1 MDTMDEDYDLD
12 GVELTP
18 IEEYD
23 FAKAKQRAS
32 VLWLVSKAHQNRV
45 PPELRE
51 VFYRDQAEQDRL
63 RPQLVQALASGELYC
78 LALANIYA
86 DPNYHSLS
94 HQGVVQALQRKGVE
108 VEPPADHTPL
118 TETVLAQTAPL
129 RMSAHM
135 AVINGIMELYIKEV
149 LIPIKV
155 FEVVRRFSAVGY
167 PEEVPVDAEDA
178 ALLWLNKCSVKM
190 RHRIEDELGPGQP
203 PVGGPPV
210 LQDLADL
217 NDGCALAA
225 LLSFYCPQH
234 LPWHDLCLPGDSLA
248 DSLYNLQLSQ
258 RFCDAHLPHD
268 VFFLTVEDVLFVH
281 PSIRQ
286 NLLALLA
293 DLMFVFEIR
302 PAKCVRRPGLRYDPP
317 SAENSLQAARH
328 RGESLR
334 KARALQNSCSHI
346 PDLCPADDHNQTK
359 HNGAWPEGV
368 RRLSQGAKPSTR
380 VSRSSVREDED
391 SDQLSS
397 SPRCR
402 SDEDDAFLTGRRPS
416 SSLRRHSTEAM
427 DPLLPARLREPK
439 ERNNC
444 DVAKYLERGEDTSL
458 GSSPTPQSPARSLHE
473 AMLRAREAEEHG
485 SPAHRASS
493 ISGNLSLRRSTSR
506 SELGSPLHR
515 SGSRSTLVGS
525 DHASPLHRSASKS
538 DVGSPLRRNS
548 SRSDLF
554 QPTTLSRSTSQT
566 DIYGGSPIRRTGRLA
581 METEAKKP
589 STLETYYDQLG
600 GGLQK
605 QAGYPLRRESSLSH
619 MYNFSGEKAALEMTD
634 PFETDMFAEHR
645 ERTKKAAQVMSF
657 AQLSKMKDTTDS
669 GKAPSSINI
678 VYMQQ
683 DGSGNRLPPEKRKT
697 TPTDGV
703 SKSSSSTTTWQ
714 QQAADSEENR
724 TAEDSSSPLAAQLN
738 NVRLKLEERRRKIEQ
753 EKRRM
758 EDRVKKQRQKVS
770 KAAFLQAVARGDSKV
785 SEGGSI
791 HESSGETLLD
801 ETSADSVDSEHSQQK
816 WLHQNGSPQP
826 VQESPQSDD
835 VDLED
840 STTTIEQLSTE
851 LTVLQSDIS
860 RITKQQQ
867 AIQNLL
873 HGPQAVPLQPQPQ
886 EQFFLHSGN
895 DSGQPQSLPTFAHA
909 TPQPYLTE
917 VVRPPLFQQQQLQHQ
932 QHQQQQQLQHQQHQ
946 QQQQLQQQQLQQQ
959 QLQQQ
964 QQQQQSHQRRQ
975 WEYPMAPILPPQ
987 QPRRGQWGP
996 PVVTLAEQPMRWGA
1010 PAAALVDPGYVVY
1023 PSGQNEFAY
1032 QPPFYQNGT
1041 AATMQQVGY
1050 ASFTMPSQQQPQ
1062 QPVQQQL
1069 PQQPQQ
1075 QQQQH
1080 PLPPPF
1086 QALCTVST
1094 EQVTA
1099 AAPTQ
1104 SESQRPSRTPPPPA
1118 VEEQLSE
1125 RLENLSMGSL
1135 ASQPRSVE
1143 FGKTYRVSKGQ
1154 QPVRNQAKPS
1164 DDGSEVGFFISFDDQ
1179 QPKKPKPKLRPRIAK
1194 PEENARPEEL
1204 GLSNGTLTAAST
1216 ESTKGS
1222 ENSSNSAPS
1231 ENQGPP
1237 SGSLGVGFVIGADL
1251 VNPDPEAENEMQ
1263 RRKEMMMLVSLRRR
1277 EEQEAARLA
1286 KEQRNAV
1293 KRMQEQ
1299 LRREE
1304 QARKREEDRQRR
1316 QMILE
1321 QYRQR
1326 KAQEEAEKDAA
1337 VHGGSNMS
1345 LRGGEGGAT
1354 LTRSSAKPRSSSR
1367 PRPKSM
1373 HLGPCS
1379 LQRGSHTSLDEC
1391 GRQRAASPP
1400 PSGTEWRASAS
1411 DGASDT
1417 ASTHSLMLLPSS
1429 SEYVGPKLFVKPTAK
1444 SNRSII
1450 INAINTVLAG
1460 AVNSETKRKVLEEI
1474 NISES
1479 KHFLILFRDS
1489 GCQFRGLY
1497 SYYPEREEVLRLHG
1511 TGPRSVLPSMM
1522 DMFFKYNSGAKSFT
1536 QIHTKHLTVTIDAFT
1551 IHNHLWTVKKTCVP
1565 QRRDL

>member
-1 MDTMDEDYDLD
+1 MQ
-12 GVELTP
+12 
-18 IEEYD
+18 
-23 FAKAKQRAS
+23 AKQRAS

-94 HQGVVQALQRKGVE
+94 HQGVVQALQRKGVD
-108 VEPPADHTPL
+108 VEPPADHCPL

-155 FEVVRRFSAVGY
+155 FEVVRRFSAVNY
-167 PEEVPVDAEDA
+167 PEEVPVDADDA

-190 RHRIEDELGPGQP
+190 RHRIEEELGPGQP
-203 PVGGPPV
+203 PVGGPPMV
-210 LQDLADL
+210 QELGELS
-217 NDGCALAA
+217 DGCALAA

-234 LPWHDLCLPGDSLA
+234 LPWQDLCLPGESLA

-258 RFCDAHLPHD
+258 RFCETHLPHD

-293 DLMFVFEIR
+293 DLMFIFEIR

-317 SAENSLQAARH
+317 SIEHTLQAARH

-346 PDLCPADDHNQTK
+346 PDLCPPDDHSQAK
-359 HNGAWPEGV
+359 HNGAWPEGA
-368 RRLSQGAKPSTR
+368 RRPSQGAMQGGRTT
-380 VSRSSVREDED
+380 RSSVREDED

-402 SDEDDAFLTGRRPS
+402 SDEDDGLVAGRRPF
-416 SSLRRHSTEAM
+416 SSLRRHSSGAM
-427 DPLLPARLREPK
+427 EPLLPARLRESK
-439 ERNNC
+439 ERSNC
-444 DVAKYLERGEDTSL
+444 DVAKYLECGEDASV
-458 GSSPTPQSPARSLHE
+458 GSMPQSPARNAQEVMQRVRDADEQESV
-473 AMLRAREAEEHG
+473 
-485 SPAHRASS
+485 HRVP
-493 ISGNLSLRRSTSR
+493 SGTSLSLRRSASR

-515 SGSRSTLVGS
+515 SGSRNTVIGS
-525 DHASPLHRSASKS
+525 DLASPLHRSASKS
-538 DVGSPLRRNS
+538 DVGSVLRRNT
-548 SRSDLF
+548 SRTDLF
-554 QPTTLSRSTSQT
+554 QPSVLSRSASQT
-566 DIYGGSPIRRTGRLA
+566 DVYGGSPVRKGRLP
-581 METEAKKP
+581 TELEPKKP
-589 STLETYYDQLG
+589 LTLESYYDQLA

-645 ERTKKAAQVMSF
+645 ERTKKAAAQTMSF
-657 AQLSKMKDTTDS
+657 AQLSKMKDTADS

-683 DGSGNRLPPEKRKT
+683 DGSGNRLPPEKRK
-697 TPTDGV
+697 PMDG
-703 SKSSSSTTTWQ
+703 KSSSPPTSTGQ
-714 QQAADSEENR
+714 QHQGGEEENSR
-724 TAEDSSSPLAAQLN
+724 TVDDSASPLAAQLN

-758 EDRVKKQRQKVS
+758 EERVKKQRQKAS
-770 KAAFLQAVARGDSKV
+770 KAAFLQAVARGDTSKAA
-785 SEGGSI
+785 
-791 HESSGETLLD
+791 ESSSNVHE
-801 ETSADSVDSEHSQQK
+801 EEEEASASLEAQQPQR
-816 WLHQNGSPQP
+816 WLQQNGDAQP
-826 VQESPQSDD
+826 VEDSPQSDD
-835 VDLED
+835 LDLDECVSSID
-840 STTTIEQLSTE
+840 RLNTS
-851 LTVLQSDIS
+851 LTDLQADIS
-860 RITKQQQ
+860 RISRQQQ

-873 HGPQAVPLQPQPQ
+873 HGPQAVPLAPQPQ
-886 EQFFLHSGN
+886 EKFFLHGGSSTEDGA
-895 DSGQPQSLPTFAHA
+895 QPQSLPTFSS
-909 TPQPYLTE
+909 PPYLMAE
-917 VVRPPLFQQQQLQHQ
+917 VVQPPFQQP
-932 QHQQQQQLQHQQHQ
+932 
-946 QQQQLQQQQLQQQ
+946 
-959 QLQQQ
+959 
-964 QQQQQSHQRRQ
+964 QRRQ
-975 WEYPMAPILPPQ
+975 WGDYSMTPGAMPPQQ
-987 QPRRGQWGP
+987 QPRRGHWGP
-996 PVVTLAEQPMRWGA
+996 PVVAVAEQPPVRWGA
-1010 PAAALVDPGYVVY
+1010 PCGALGDQGYVVY
-1023 PSGQNEFAY
+1023 PSSQNEFAY
-1032 QPPFYQNGT
+1032 HPPPYYQNGT
-1041 AATMQQVGY
+1041 APDIRQVGY
-1050 ASFTMPSQQQPQ
+1050 ASFTMPPQ
-1062 QPVQQQL
+1062 QLHQQSL
-1069 PQQPQQ
+1069 PLSQQ
-1075 QQQQH
+1075 QQQLH

-1086 QALCTVST
+1086 HAPCTTKTAEQST
-1094 EQVTA
+1094 A
-1099 AAPTQ
+1099 IQ
-1104 SESQRPSRTPPPPA
+1104 SDSQHSLSATPPSS
-1118 VEEQLSE
+1118 VEKDVTEC
-1125 RLENLSMGSL
+1125 LENLSLSCST
-1135 ASQPRSVE
+1135 ASQPRSAE
-1143 FGKTYRVSKGQ
+1143 FGRTYRVAKGTAR
-1154 QPVRNQAKPS
+1154 PQAKPAADDS
-1164 DDGSEVGFFISFDDQ
+1164 DVGFFISFDDQ
-1179 QPKKPKPKLRPRIAK
+1179 QPKKPKPKLRPRITK
-1194 PEENARPEEL
+1194 SEEPA
-1204 GLSNGTLTAAST
+1204 LSNGSLTAEGDSK
-1216 ESTKGS
+1216 SPVSG
-1222 ENSSNSAPS
+1222 APS
-1231 ENQGPP
+1231 ENQAPP
-1237 SGSLGVGFVIGADL
+1237 CSGSGALGVGFVIGADL

-1277 EEQEAARLA
+1277 EQQEASRIA

-1337 VHGGSNMS
+1337 VLGAAG
-1345 LRGGEGGAT
+1345 LRSGEAT
-1354 LTRSSAKPRSSSR
+1354 LTRGSAKPRSSSR
-1367 PRPKSM
+1367 PRPKSV

-1400 PSGTEWRASAS
+1400 PSSGVEWRASAS

-1417 ASTHSLMLLPSS
+1417 ASTHSLLLLPAD
-1429 SEYVGPKLFVKPTAK
+1429 YAGPKLFVKPTAK

-1460 AVNSETKRKVLEEI
+1460 AVNADTKRKVLEEM
-1474 NISES
+1474 NLSES

-1497 SYYPEREEVLRLHG
+1497 SYHPEREEVLRLHG
-1511 TGPRSVLPSMM
+1511 IGPRSVQPAMM

-1551 IHNHLWTVKKTCVP
+1551 IHNSLWTVKKTCVP

>member
-94 HQGVVQALQRKGVE
+94 HQGVVQALQRKGVD

-203 PVGGPPV
+203 PVGGPPM

-217 NDGCALAA
+217 SDGCALAA

-317 SAENSLQAARH
+317 STEHTLQAARH

-346 PDLCPADDHNQTK
+346 PDLCPPDDHNQTK

-368 RRLSQGAKPSTR
+368 RRLSQGTKPVTR
-380 VSRSSVREDED
+380 VSRSSAREDED

-402 SDEDDAFLTGRRPS
+402 SDEDDAFLSNRRPS
-416 SSLRRHSTEAM
+416 SSLRRHSSEAM

-444 DVAKYLERGEDTSL
+444 DVAKYLERGEDASL

-473 AMLRAREAEEHG
+473 TMHRVREAEEQG

-493 ISGNLSLRRSTSR
+493 ISGNRSLRRSTSR

-525 DHASPLHRSASKS
+525 EHASPLHRSASKS

-548 SRSDLF
+548 SRTDLF
-554 QPTTLSRSTSQT
+554 QPSALSRSTSQT
-566 DIYGGSPIRRTGRLA
+566 DIYGGSPVRRTTSRLA
-581 METEAKKP
+581 SESETKKP

-645 ERTKKAAQVMSF
+645 ERTKKAAQTISF
-657 AQLSKMKDTTDS
+657 AQLSKMKDTADT

-697 TPTDGV
+697 PTDGA
-703 SKSSSSTTTWQ
+703 SKSSPSTTTWQ
-714 QQAADSEENR
+714 QQAAADSEENR
-724 TAEDSSSPLAAQLN
+724 STEDSSSPLAAQLN

-758 EDRVKKQRQKVS
+758 EDRVKRQRQKVG
-770 KAAFLQAVARGDSKV
+770 KAAFLQAVARGESRV
-785 SEGGSI
+785 SEGSSST
-791 HESSGETLLD
+791 HESSGDTLTQD
-801 ETSADSVDSEHSQQK
+801 AFADSVDSELPQQK
-816 WLHQNGSPQP
+816 WLQQNGSPQP
-826 VQESPQSDD
+826 AEESPQSDD
-835 VDLED
+835 VDLDD
-840 STTTIEQLSTE
+840 SSTTIEQLSTE
-851 LTVLQSDIS
+851 LTVLQADIS

-886 EQFFLHSGN
+886 EKFFLHSDN
-895 DSGQPQSLPTFAHA
+895 DGGQPLSLPSFAQSA
-909 TPQPYLTE
+909 PQPYLTE
-917 VVRPPLFQQQQLQHQ
+917 MVRPPPFQQQP
-932 QHQQQQQLQHQQHQ
+932 
-946 QQQQLQQQQLQQQ
+946 QQQLQQP
-959 QLQQQ
+959 
-964 QQQQQSHQRRQ
+964 HQRRQ
-975 WEYPMAPILPPQ
+975 WEYPMAPIMPPQ

-1010 PAAALVDPGYVVY
+1010 PAAPLVDPGYMVY
-1023 PSGQNEFAY
+1023 PTGQNEFAY
-1032 QPPFYQNGT
+1032 QPPYYQNGT
-1041 AATMQQVGY
+1041 AATVQQVGY
-1050 ASFTMPSQQQPQ
+1050 ASFSMPSQQQPQ
-1062 QPVQQQL
+1062 QPL
-1069 PQQPQQ
+1069 QQ
-1075 QQQQH
+1075 QQQHQQQQPQH

-1086 QALCTVST
+1086 QAPCTVST

-1099 AAPTQ
+1099 AAPAKP
-1104 SESQRPSRTPPPPA
+1104 ESQRPSRTPPAPA
-1118 VEEQLSE
+1118 VEEQLAE
-1125 RLENLSMGSL
+1125 RLESLSMGSL
-1135 ASQPRSVE
+1135 ASPPRSVE
-1143 FGKTYRVSKGQ
+1143 FGKTYRVSKSQ
-1154 QPVRNQAKPS
+1154 QPARNQSKPV
-1164 DDGSEVGFFISFDDQ
+1164 DEGSEAGFFISFDDQ

-1194 PEENARPEEL
+1194 PEENARLEES
-1204 GLSNGTLTAAST
+1204 GLSNGTLTTAST
-1216 ESTKGS
+1216 GSTKGS

-1231 ENQGPP
+1231 ENQEPP
-1237 SGSLGVGFVIGADL
+1237 SGPLGVGFVIGADL

-1277 EEQEAARLA
+1277 EEQEAARVA

-1337 VHGGSNMS
+1337 VHGGSSMS
-1345 LRGGEGGAT
+1345 LRGGDGGAT
-1354 LTRSSAKPRSSSR
+1354 LTRSSAKSRSSSR
-1367 PRPKSM
+1367 PRPKSV

-1400 PSGTEWRASAS
+1400 PSGTEWRTSAS

-1417 ASTHSLMLLPSS
+1417 ASTHSLMLLPSA
-1429 SEYVGPKLFVKPTAK
+1429 SEYAGPKLFVKPTAK

-1474 NISES
+1474 NVSES

-1497 SYYPEREEVLRLHG
+1497 SYNPEREEVLRLHG
-1511 TGPRSVLPSMM
+1511 IGPRSVQPSMM

>member
-1 MDTMDEDYDLD
+1 
-12 GVELTP
+12 
-18 IEEYD
+18 
-23 FAKAKQRAS
+23 
-32 VLWLVSKAHQNRV
+32 
-45 PPELRE
+45 
-51 VFYRDQAEQDRL
+51 
-63 RPQLVQALASGELYC
+63 
-78 LALANIYA
+78 
-86 DPNYHSLS
+86 
-94 HQGVVQALQRKGVE
+94 
-108 VEPPADHTPL
+108 
-118 TETVLAQTAPL
+118 
-129 RMSAHM
+129 
-135 AVINGIMELYIKEV
+135 
-149 LIPIKV
+149 
-155 FEVVRRFSAVGY
+155 
-167 PEEVPVDAEDA
+167 
-178 ALLWLNKCSVKM
+178 
-190 RHRIEDELGPGQP
+190 
-203 PVGGPPV
+203 
-210 LQDLADL
+210 
-217 NDGCALAA
+217 
-225 LLSFYCPQH
+225 
-234 LPWHDLCLPGDSLA
+234 
-248 DSLYNLQLSQ
+248 
-258 RFCDAHLPHD
+258 
-268 VFFLTVEDVLFVH
+268 
-281 PSIRQ
+281 
-286 NLLALLA
+286 
-293 DLMFVFEIR
+293 
-302 PAKCVRRPGLRYDPP
+302 
-317 SAENSLQAARH
+317 
-328 RGESLR
+328 
-334 KARALQNSCSHI
+334 
-346 PDLCPADDHNQTK
+346 
-359 HNGAWPEGV
+359 
-368 RRLSQGAKPSTR
+368 
-380 VSRSSVREDED
+380 
-391 SDQLSS
+391 
-397 SPRCR
+397 
-402 SDEDDAFLTGRRPS
+402 
-416 SSLRRHSTEAM
+416 M

-444 DVAKYLERGEDTSL
+444 DVAKYLERGEDASL

-473 AMLRAREAEEHG
+473 AMHRAREAEEQG
-485 SPAHRASS
+485 SPVHRASS
-493 ISGNLSLRRSTSR
+493 ISGNMSLRRSTSR

-525 DHASPLHRSASKS
+525 EHASPLHRSASKS

-548 SRSDLF
+548 SRTDLF
-554 QPTTLSRSTSQT
+554 QPSALSRSTSQT
-566 DIYGGSPIRRTGRLA
+566 DIYGGSPMRRTTSRLA
-581 METEAKKP
+581 SETETKKP

-645 ERTKKAAQVMSF
+645 ERTKKAAQTISF

-683 DGSGNRLPPEKRKT
+683 DGSGNR
-697 TPTDGV
+697 
-703 SKSSSSTTTWQ
+703 KSSPSTTTWQ
-714 QQAADSEENR
+714 QQAAADSEENR
-724 TAEDSSSPLAAQLN
+724 SAEDSSSPLAAQLN

-758 EDRVKKQRQKVS
+758 EERVKRQRQKVG

-785 SEGGSI
+785 SEGGGST
-791 HESSGETLLD
+791 HESSGDTLTD
-801 ETSADSVDSEHSQQK
+801 EALLT
-816 WLHQNGSPQP
+816 WLQQNGSPQP
-826 VQESPQSDD
+826 VEESPQSDD

-851 LTVLQSDIS
+851 LNVLQADIS

-873 HGPQAVPLQPQPQ
+873 HGPQAMPLQPQPQ
-886 EQFFLHSGN
+886 EKFFLHSDN
-895 DSGQPQSLPTFAHA
+895 DGGQPQSLPTFAHA
-909 TPQPYLTE
+909 APPPYLTE
-917 VVRPPLFQQQQLQHQ
+917 VVRPPPFQQ
-932 QHQQQQQLQHQQHQ
+932 Q
-946 QQQQLQQQQLQQQ
+946 QQQQLQQP
-959 QLQQQ
+959 
-964 QQQQQSHQRRQ
+964 HQRRQ
-975 WEYPMAPILPPQ
+975 WEYPMAPIMPPQ

-996 PVVTLAEQPMRWGA
+996 PVVNLAEQPMRWGA
-1010 PAAALVDPGYVVY
+1010 PAAPLVDPGYMVY
-1023 PSGQNEFAY
+1023 PSGQNEYAY
-1032 QPPFYQNGT
+1032 QPPYYQNGT
-1041 AATMQQVGY
+1041 AGTMQQVTT
-1050 ASFTMPSQQQPQ
+1050 ATPAQP
-1062 QPVQQQL
+1062 
-1069 PQQPQQ
+1069 
-1075 QQQQH
+1075 
-1080 PLPPPF
+1080 
-1086 QALCTVST
+1086 
-1094 EQVTA
+1094 
-1099 AAPTQ
+1099 
-1104 SESQRPSRTPPPPA
+1104 ESQRPSRTPPAPA
-1118 VEEQLSE
+1118 VEEQLAE
-1125 RLENLSMGSL
+1125 RLESLSMGSL

-1143 FGKTYRVSKGQ
+1143 FGKTYRVSKSQ
-1154 QPVRNQAKPS
+1154 QPARNQSKPT
-1164 DDGSEVGFFISFDDQ
+1164 DDGSEAGFFISFDDQ

-1194 PEENARPEEL
+1194 PEENARPEESS
-1204 GLSNGTLTAAST
+1204 LSNGTLTAASA

-1237 SGSLGVGFVIGADL
+1237 SGPLGVGFVIGADL
-1251 VNPDPEAENEMQ
+1251 VNPDPEAETEMQ

-1277 EEQEAARLA
+1277 EEQEAARVA

-1299 LRREE
+1299 MRREE

-1337 VHGGSNMS
+1337 VHGGSTMS
-1345 LRGGEGGAT
+1345 LRDSGGHGAT

-1367 PRPKSM
+1367 PRPKSV

-1400 PSGTEWRASAS
+1400 PSGTEWRTSAS

-1417 ASTHSLMLLPSS
+1417 ASTHSLMLLPSA
-1429 SEYVGPKLFVKPTAK
+1429 SEYAGPKLFVKPTAK

-1474 NISES
+1474 NVSES

-1497 SYYPEREEVLRLHG
+1497 SYHPEREEVLRLHG
-1511 TGPRSVLPSMM
+1511 IGPRSVLPSMM

>member
-1 MDTMDEDYDLD
+1 MA
-12 GVELTP
+12 GVEGAP
-18 IEEYD
+18 EPG
-23 FAKAKQRAS
+23 A
-32 VLWLVSKAHQNRV
+32 
-45 PPELRE
+45 PELRE

-94 HQGVVQALQRKGVE
+94 HQGVVQALQRKGVD

-155 FEVVRRFSAVGY
+155 FEVLSDTGGGSRRRGGCG
-167 PEEVPVDAEDA
+167 
-178 ALLWLNKCSVKM
+178 ALWFEQVLCEK
-190 RHRIEDELGPGQP
+190 RHRIEDELGPDSACR
-203 PVGGPPV
+203 GPPM

-217 NDGCALAA
+217 SDGCALAA

-234 LPWHDLCLPGDSLA
+234 CPGTTVPAGRQLA

-258 RFCDAHLPHD
+258 RFCDAHLRMTCSSC
-268 VFFLTVEDVLFVH
+268 TVEDVLFVH

-286 NLLALLA
+286 NLLALSP
-293 DLMFVFEIR
+293 I
-302 PAKCVRRPGLRYDPP
+302 
-317 SAENSLQAARH
+317 SSARH

-346 PDLCPADDHNQTK
+346 PDLCPPDDHNQTK

-368 RRLSQGAKPSTR
+368 RRLSQGAKPVTR
-380 VSRSSVREDED
+380 VSRSSAREDED

-402 SDEDDAFLTGRRPS
+402 SDEDDAFLSNRRPS
-416 SSLRRHSTEAM
+416 SSLRRHSSEAM

-444 DVAKYLERGEDTSL
+444 DVAKYLERGEDASL

-473 AMLRAREAEEHG
+473 AMHRVREAEEQG

-506 SELGSPLHR
+506 SAGISPSSEWVAQHP
-515 SGSRSTLVGS
+515 S
-525 DHASPLHRSASKS
+525 SASKS

-548 SRSDLF
+548 SRTDLF
-554 QPTTLSRSTSQT
+554 QPSALSRSTSQT
-566 DIYGGSPIRRTGRLA
+566 DIYGGSPVRRTTSRLA
-581 METEAKKP
+581 SESETKKP

-619 MYNFSGEKAALEMTD
+619 MYNFL
-634 PFETDMFAEHR
+634 TDMFRRTQGTNKEGSSDYKFCAAIENEGYHRLWQGTVKHQHCLHAAGWLWESVASRKAEDNANRRPVSRHR
-645 ERTKKAAQVMSF
+645 RQPR
-657 AQLSKMKDTTDS
+657 
-669 GKAPSSINI
+669 G
-678 VYMQQ
+678 QQ
-683 DGSGNRLPPEKRKT
+683 A
-697 TPTDGV
+697 
-703 SKSSSSTTTWQ
+703 
-714 QQAADSEENR
+714 AADSEENR
-724 TAEDSSSPLAAQLN
+724 STEDSSSPLAAQLN

-758 EDRVKKQRQKVS
+758 EDRVKRQRQKQSLRRWWQHARVVWRTLTED
-770 KAAFLQAVARGDSKV
+770 AF
-785 SEGGSI
+785 
-791 HESSGETLLD
+791 
-801 ETSADSVDSEHSQQK
+801 ADSVDSELPQQK
-816 WLHQNGSPQP
+816 WLQQNGSPQP
-826 VQESPQSDD
+826 VEESPQSDD
-835 VDLED
+835 A
-840 STTTIEQLSTE
+840 
-851 LTVLQSDIS
+851 DIS

-873 HGPQAVPLQPQPQ
+873 HGPQAMPLQPQPQ
-886 EQFFLHSGN
+886 ENSSCTVTMMVG
-895 DSGQPQSLPTFAHA
+895 SLRACPHLRT
-909 TPQPYLTE
+909 
-917 VVRPPLFQQQQLQHQ
+917 
-932 QHQQQQQLQHQQHQ
+932 
-946 QQQQLQQQQLQQQ
+946 
-959 QLQQQ
+959 
-964 QQQQQSHQRRQ
+964 
-975 WEYPMAPILPPQ
+975 LPPTL
-987 QPRRGQWGP
+987 PHRAAKEGSGALLWSHLRSNPCAGGP
-996 PVVTLAEQPMRWGA
+996 QLLHWWTR
-1010 PAAALVDPGYVVY
+1010 
-1023 PSGQNEFAY
+1023 
-1032 QPPFYQNGT
+1032 
-1041 AATMQQVGY
+1041 ATW
-1050 ASFTMPSQQQPQ
+1050 SIPQ
-1062 QPVQQQL
+1062 ARTNLRTSRLTTKMV
-1069 PQQPQQ
+1069 
-1075 QQQQH
+1075 
-1080 PLPPPF
+1080 PLPPCSN
-1086 QALCTVST
+1086 ACRGG
-1094 EQVTA
+1094 A
-1099 AAPTQ
+1099 ACR
-1104 SESQRPSRTPPPPA
+1104 S
-1118 VEEQLSE
+1118 
-1125 RLENLSMGSL
+1125 LENLSMGSL

-1143 FGKTYRVSKGQ
+1143 FGKTYRVSKSQ
-1154 QPVRNQAKPS
+1154 QPARNQTKPA
-1164 DDGSEVGFFISFDDQ
+1164 DEGSEAGFFISFDDQ
-1179 QPKKPKPKLRPRIAK
+1179 QPKNQSRSSVQESQSRSLGSAMVPSRRHLQEAQKALRTHQTAPIREPRT
-1194 PEENARPEEL
+1194 
-1204 GLSNGTLTAAST
+1204 SH
-1216 ESTKGS
+1216 
-1222 ENSSNSAPS
+1222 
-1231 ENQGPP
+1231 GP
-1237 SGSLGVGFVIGADL
+1237 LGVGFVIGADL
-1251 VNPDPEAENEMQ
+1251 VNPDPEAETEMQ

-1277 EEQEAARLA
+1277 EEQEAARVA

-1337 VHGGSNMS
+1337 VHGGSSMS
-1345 LRGGEGGAT
+1345 LRGGDGGAT

-1367 PRPKSM
+1367 PRPKSV

-1400 PSGTEWRASAS
+1400 PSGTEWRTSAS

-1417 ASTHSLMLLPSS
+1417 ASTHSLMLLPSA
-1429 SEYVGPKLFVKPTAK
+1429 SEYAGPKLFVKPTAK

-1474 NISES
+1474 NVSES

-1497 SYYPEREEVLRLHG
+1497 SYHPEREEVLRLHG
-1511 TGPRSVLPSMM
+1511 IGPRSVLPSMM